1 MTTILFAHGKESGP
15 WGSKIRY
22 LADIAWRLGAHV
34 ISPDYSDLPSP
45 EDRVARL
52 LALPR
57 FEHETLILV
66 GSSMGGYVST
76 LASHALKPKGLF
88 LMAPAMYMP
97 GYAEQ
102 RPMSGATHTCVVFG
116 RQDDVIP
123 VDNGIRFAA
132 ENHADLHVIEG
143 DHRLNDQIVKVGELF
158 EAFLRKLEVG
168 QWWDSLGFQTP
179 ETLTAIARPFIGKV
193 FHRGFASFDRT
204 KDLKWTP
211 RQRELDACRDGT
223 DYGDVQV
230 AFREGGDLTLTI
242 DLKRDGMGGPPVAG
256 LRLNDRSIPQLYAD
270 SDVSSTNYRFYCRY
284 FPLQWQELV
293 IQGLMSEQRRDVL
306 REVWLMTGTFPGIE
320 GAIPLICGIALKFV
334 CESGQESQETTNFL
348 GVSFNPND
356 EDSWRQTWVCQ
367 ELPEPVPGSDWQRA
381 LG

>member
-34 ISPDYSDLPSP
+34 LSPDYSDLPSP

-52 LALPR
+52 LALVPPD
-57 FEHETLILV
+57 HGDLILV

-76 LASHALKPKGLF
+76 LASQTLKPKGLF

-116 RQDDVIP
+116 RQDEVIP
-123 VDNGIRFAA
+123 VENGIRFAA

-143 DHRLNDQIVKVGELF
+143 DHRLNEQIVKVGELF
-158 EAFLRKLEVG
+158 EAFLRRLEVG

-193 FHRGFASFDRT
+193 FHRCFASFDRT
-204 KDLKWTP
+204 KELNWTP
-211 RQRELDACRDGT
+211 RQRDLDACRDGT

-230 AFREGGDLTLTI
+230 AFWDGGDLTLTI
-242 DLKRDGMGGPPVAG
+242 DSKRDGMGGPPVVG

-270 SDVSSTNYRFYCRY
+270 SNVSFTNYRFHCRY
-284 FPLQWQELV
+284 FPLQWRELV
-293 IQGLMSEQRRDVL
+293 IQGLMSEQRRDIL
-306 REVWLMTGTFPGIE
+306 REVWLMTGTFPGVE
-320 GAIPLICGIALKFV
+320 GPIPLICGIALKFV
-334 CESGQESQETTNFL
+334 RESGQEAPETANFL
-348 GVSFNPND
+348 GVSFDPND
-356 EDSWRQTWVCQ
+356 EDSWRQTWVQ
-367 ELPEPVPGSDWQRA
+367 AKLPPPVGDSEWRRV